1 MKSPDRVGPAT
12 VTSPAP
18 ENDWLDR
25 PDPITRRALLK
36 AMAGAAGAVAL
47 GSIAAACGGTA
58 ATPSAPAS
66 GAASAAAAT
75 PSPTK
80 SGPVKLVLM
89 TDPNEF
95 KTEELNPF
103 LAAHPNIKVEFIKND
118 LARFQA
124 MVAAGNPPD
133 VFRVQAAG
141 IPQYIAR
148 KLLLDLQPYFEASKL
163 LPPADLA
170 PANDSYK
177 WDGTKIGQ
185 GHLYGMVKDWSP
197 DYTIF
202 AYTKAF
208 ADAGVTVP
216 GDGEPLTYQAVYELG
231 KKVNKK
237 NGNKRVY
244 WGFAHS
250 NAYDWIDR
258 TAMNMLAE
266 KDQSLYAADF
276 TSINLTANPDAKSVF
291 EFLFRLAKEGL
302 DQNPADPSPAWV
314 GADFTNGLVAMVQYG
329 YWFSAMAESEKT
341 KGKVVMLPAPTWAG
355 VRRDP
360 TMTATGWV
368 ISSHTKEPDAAWELF
383 QWYMGDEPAKTRAA
397 SGWGVPGL
405 ISLYGQMPRV
415 GPFQTQVQKVLEGE
429 LDHSRFVL
437 QYNPYLSE
445 QAAAAAY
452 KKHIETA
459 LKGQIGFDEMLSR
472 IESDVNQAIQD
483 GKERIG

>member
-1 MKSPDRVGPAT
+1 MKSPDAVGWGAEQGPAT
-12 VTSPAP
+12 T
-18 ENDWLDR
+18 NDWLDR

-47 GSIAAACGGTA
+47 GSIAAACGGA
-58 ATPSAPAS
+58 ATTPTTPPAS
-66 GAASAAAAT
+66 GAASAAAA
-75 PSPTK
+75 PSPTT

-95 KTEELNPF
+95 KPEELKPF
-103 LAAHPNIKVEFIKND
+103 LDAHPNVKVEFIKND

-148 KLLLDLQPYFEASKL
+148 KLLLDLQPYFDASKL
-163 LPPADLA
+163 LKPADLA

-177 WDGTKIGQ
+177 WDGTQIGQ

-208 ADAGVTVP
+208 TDAGVAVP
-216 GDGEPLTYQAVYELG
+216 SDTEPLTYQAVYELA
-231 KKVNKK
+231 KQVNKK
-237 NGNKRVY
+237 TGNKRVY

-266 KDQSLYAADF
+266 KGQSLYAQDF
-276 TSINLTANPDAKSVF
+276 TSINLTGNPDAKAVF

-302 DQNPADPSPAWV
+302 DQNPADPSPSWV

-329 YWFSAMAESEKT
+329 YWFSAMAEAAKT
-341 KGKVVMLPAPTWAG
+341 KGKVVMLPAPTWSG

-383 QWYMGDEPAKTRAA
+383 EWYMGGPPAEARAA

-405 ISLYGQMPRV
+405 VSLYDRMPRQA
-415 GPFQTQVQKVLEGE
+415 PFQQQVQKVLQGE
-429 LDHSRFVL
+429 LEHSSFVL

-445 QAAAAAY
+445 QAAAGSY

-459 LKGQIGFDEMLSR
+459 LKGQIAFDEMLSR
-472 IESDVNQAIQD
+472 IENDVNQAIQE
-483 GKERIG
+483 GKDRIG

>member
-1 MKSPDRVGPAT
+1 MKSSETVGWVARQGPVAK
-12 VTSPAP
+12 
-18 ENDWLDR
+18 NDWLDR

-36 AMAGAAGAVAL
+36 AIAGAAGAVAL
-47 GSIAAACGGTA
+47 GSIAAACGGA
-58 ATPSAPAS
+58 AVTPTTPPGSAA
-66 GAASAAAAT
+66 GSAAAAQ
-75 PSPTK
+75 PSPTR
-80 SGPVKLVLM
+80 SPVKLVLM

-95 KTEELNPF
+95 KQEELKPF
-103 LAAHPNIKVEFIKND
+103 LDTHPNIKVEFIKND

-141 IPQYIAR
+141 IPQLIAR
-148 KLLLDLQPYFEASKL
+148 KLLLDLQTYFDASKL
-163 LPPADLA
+163 LKPADLA

-208 ADAGVTVP
+208 SDAGVAVP
-216 GDGEPLTYQAVYELG
+216 SDAEPLTYQAVYELG
-231 KKVNKK
+231 KQVNKMT
-237 NGNKRVY
+237 GNKRVY

-266 KDQSLYAADF
+266 KDQSLYAPDF
-276 TSINLTANPDAKSVF
+276 TSINLTGNPEARSVF

-329 YWFSAMAESEKT
+329 YWFSAMAESDKT

-383 QWYMGDEPAKTRAA
+383 EWYMGGPPAEARAG

-405 ISLYGQMPRV
+405 VSLYGRMPRQA
-415 GPFQTQVQKVLEGE
+415 PFQQQVQKVLEGE
-429 LDHSRFVL
+429 LENSSFVL

-472 IESDVNQAIQD
+472 IENDVNQAIQE
-483 GKERIG
+483 GKDRIG

>member
-1 MKSPDRVGPAT
+1 MKASDTVGPA
-12 VTSPAP
+12 A
-18 ENDWLDR
+18 NDWLDR

-47 GSIAAACGGTA
+47 GSIAAACGGA
-58 ATPSAPAS
+58 SVTPSAPGASNAAS
-66 GAASAAAAT
+66 GVAAA
-75 PSPTK
+75 PSPTR

-95 KTEELNPF
+95 KQEELKPF
-103 LAAHPNIKVEFIKND
+103 LDTHPNIKVEFIKND

-141 IPQYIAR
+141 IPQLIAR
-148 KLLLDLQPYFEASKL
+148 KLLLDLQTYFDASKL
-163 LPPADLA
+163 LKPADLA

-208 ADAGVTVP
+208 SDAGVAVP
-216 GDGEPLTYQAVYELG
+216 SDAESLTYQAVYELG

-237 NGNKRVY
+237 TGNKRVY

-266 KDQSLYAADF
+266 KGQNLYAPDF
-276 TSINLTANPDAKSVF
+276 TKINLTGSSDARAVF
-291 EFLFRLAKEGL
+291 EFLFKLAKEGL

-368 ISSHTKEPDAAWELF
+368 VSSKTKEPEAAWELF
-383 QWYMGDEPAKTRAA
+383 EWYMGGPPAEARAA

-405 ISLYGQMPRV
+405 VSLYDRMPRQA
-415 GPFQTQVQKVLEGE
+415 PFQQQVQKVLQGE
-429 LDHSRFVL
+429 LENSAFVL

-472 IESDVNQAIQD
+472 IENDVNQAIQE
-483 GKERIG
+483 GKDRIG